1 MSRIPRYSVMER
13 GEQIQVVK
21 ELSWTEKELPQK
33 ERTKHVHSIHQYMGK
48 YVPQL
53 VDYFLERDLRHA
65 KFILDPFAGSGTTLV
80 QSNIHGIPS
89 IGIDVSEFNVLLC
102 NVKVQKYD
110 VQLLKHELE
119 DILLKTTSFGSI
131 SLDDFTK
138 KQTKILETKS
148 DYLKKW
154 YAQEALEKLLI
165 FQKLI
170 PNYKYQDV
178 LKIILSRAARSS
190 RMATHFE
197 LDFPKK
203 PQTEDYYCHKHS
215 RICHPTTNSM
225 TFIKRYCKDVLR
237 RITEFQNLR
246 NDVYTKAFCADSKT
260 FDFSKHTSK
269 IDGVI
274 TSPPYVGL
282 IDYHEQHRYAY
293 ELLDIDDNS
302 DYEIGKKKHGT
313 SKRAVEKYKSDITEV
328 FKNIANNVLDKK
340 NGNIVVVVNDRL
352 NLYEDIMN
360 NAGLGISKRLK
371 RQVDRRTGRRSTGFY
386 EDIIIWNA
394 KR

>member
-1 MSRIPRYSVMER
+1 MEK
-13 GEQIQVVK
+13 GEQIQIVK
-21 ELSWTEKELPQK
+21 ELSWSEKELPQK

-53 VDYFLERDLRHA
+53 VDYFLQRDLKNA

-110 VQLLKHELE
+110 TQLLKTELE
-119 DILLKTTSFGSI
+119 DIFLKTMSFDSLT
-131 SLDDFTK
+131 LDDFVINKQK
-138 KQTKILETKS
+138 KTLDTKS

-154 YAQEALEKLLI
+154 YSPEALEKLLI

-178 LKIILSRAARSS
+178 LKIVLSRAARSS

-215 RICHPTTNSM
+215 RICHPTTNSL
-225 TFIKRYCKDVLR
+225 TFIKRYCKDVLH
-237 RITEFQNLR
+237 RISEFQNLR
-246 NDVYTKAFCADSKT
+246 NDVYTKAFCGDAKT
-260 FDFSKHTSK
+260 FDFSKHKFK
-269 IDGVI
+269 IDGII

-293 ELLDIDDNS
+293 ELLGIDDNS
-302 DYEIGKKKHGT
+302 NHEIGQKKHGT

-371 RQVDRRTGRRSTGFY
+371 RQVDRRTGRRSSGFY